1 MDSNGLYTQTARQ
14 SPQPRIDLIGV
25 ASSLGCPITGAERAP
40 QALQNFELAETLQT
54 LGISTH
60 WHRVI
65 QSHPAPS
72 ATDALQQLCQQL
84 SVSVAEKLLNNEFFG
99 VIGGDHACAI
109 GTWNGVYHAR
119 RGKPFGLIWV
129 DAHMDSHTPQSSHS
143 GALHGMPLA
152 CLLGY
157 GDARLTHL
165 ADPGP
170 TLQPEHVCLIGV
182 RSFEA
187 EEKNLLRGLGVRI
200 FDMQEIKQRGMAHV
214 IQEALHIVTA
224 QTDAF
229 GLSIDL
235 DAIDPKI
242 APAISVAEPDGLQL
256 RELHALLAPLA
267 SQAGFLGVEIAE
279 FNPDRDINDT
289 TARLISSI
297 LAACVSPST
306 LAPSSLISGV
316 EHE

>member
-1 MDSNGLYTQTARQ
+1 MDSNRLYTLSAKQSRQ
-14 SPQPRIDLIGV
+14 PHIDLIGV
-25 ASSLGCPITGAERAP
+25 ASSLGCPIAGAERAP
-40 QALQNFELAETLQT
+40 QALQNLGLAETLQT
-54 LGISTH
+54 QGISTH

-65 QSHPAPS
+65 QNEPALS
-72 ATDALQQLCQQL
+72 ATDSLQKLCQHL
-84 SVSVAEKLLNNEFFG
+84 SMSVAEKLLNKEFFG

-109 GTWNGVYHAR
+109 GTWNGVYQAR
-119 RGKPFGLIWV
+119 QGKPFGLIWV
-129 DAHMDSHTPQSSHS
+129 DAHMDSHTPQSSLS

-157 GDARLTHL
+157 GDTRLTQL
-165 ADPGP
+165 ANPGP

-187 EEKNLLRGLGVRI
+187 EEQKLLSGLGVRV
-200 FDMQEIKQRGMAHV
+200 FGMQEIEQRGMAHV
-214 IQEALHIVTA
+214 IQEALHIVSA

-235 DAIDPKI
+235 DAIDPQI
-242 APAISVAEPDGLQL
+242 APAVSITEPDGLQL
-256 RELHALLAPLA
+256 GELNALLAPLA

-297 LAACVSPST
+297 LAACVTPST
-306 LAPSSLISGV
+306 LPLPPPFTYLRS
-316 EHE
+316 